1 MKRLI
6 YRVYTFLKDH
16 SDSCHFFDEFG
27 ILIQFI
33 LGMICLSALMLKRTI
48 EKPRRPWSIWFFDTV
63 KQGAGQFSQHF
74 ANLLIANKLGQHS
87 GLECEWYLNNLMAD
101 STLGVLLSYFYLQM
115 VLKVLSGTK
124 LEFQSG
130 DYGQGETTDDSKEV
144 NWKCNLVLYQILW
157 WVMIVLLA
165 KFTTLGILYS
175 FYRIVENA
183 GKLILQPVKSDP
195 KLKLIFVMII
205 FPTIFNIIQ
214 FWFTDNFIKNNI
226 VSSEMKEDVTSN
238 NNLSKLDQSVNVNG
252 HGYNAAPGLQNHDC
266 SIKVETGKDKLE
278 NSKFF
283 DKEKNKEIDKD
294 KHSDKDYHPLP
305 TSDHNV

>member
-1 MKRLI
+1 
-6 YRVYTFLKDH
+6 
-16 SDSCHFFDEFG
+16 
-27 ILIQFI
+27 
-33 LGMICLSALMLKRTI
+33 MLKRTI

-101 STLGVLLSYFYLQM
+101 STLGVLLSYFYLQI

-124 LEFQSG
+124 LEFHSG

-165 KFTTLGILYS
+165 KFTTLGILFS

-195 KLKLIFVMII
+195 KVKLIFVMII

-226 VSSEMKEDVTSN
+226 VGSELKEDVTSN
-238 NNLSKLDQSVNVNG
+238 NNISKLDQSVNAHG
-252 HGYNAAPGLQNHDC
+252 HGYGYNAAPGLQNHDC
-266 SIKVETGKDKLE
+266 SIKVETGKDKLA

-283 DKEKNKEIDKD
+283 DKEKNNDKDKQSD